1 MNRFLLASVLAAF
14 LLGGDHH
21 VLANDAAAYLYNKEC
36 AGCHGKDGKGKT
48 PTGRKVG
55 AKDLTVSKSSDAE
68 MEKQIVDGRKA
79 PNGTPAM
86 PPFKD
91 KLDSEEIKDLILF
104 LKKFRKS

>member
-1 MNRFLLASVLAAF
+1 MNRLLFASILAAILFASDSGVLA
-14 LLGGDHH
+14 D
-21 VLANDAAAYLYNKEC
+21 DAAAYLYNKEC

-55 AKDLTVSKSSDAE
+55 AKDLTLSKSPDAE
-68 MEKQIVDGRKA
+68 MEKQLIEGKKA

-104 LKKFRKS
+104 VKKFRK

>member
-1 MNRFLLASVLAAF
+1 MVCKVFCLVFALFASACLIAA
-14 LLGGDHH
+14 DD
-21 VLANDAAAYLYNKEC
+21 AAAAYLYNKEC

-55 AKDLTVSKSSDAE
+55 AKDLSQSKSTDAE
-68 MEKQIVDGRKA
+68 MEKQIIEGKKA

-91 KLDSEEIKDLILF
+91 KLDAEEIKDLILF
-104 LKKFRKS
+104 VKKFRK